1 MDPTLER
8 IYQHE
13 RAISTSREEFAETVS
28 TTKRLPAVSIE
39 RLTDQLHQRLEN
51 YQQIRHLRKKL
62 KKEHKKKGQ
71 QQERT
76 FDFTL
81 QVRGQSEIKEY
92 DFVDRYG
99 SELALVLTRLKGEL
113 S

>member
-1 MDPTLER
+1 M
-8 IYQHE
+8 
-13 RAISTSREEFAETVS
+13 
-28 TTKRLPAVSIE
+28 
-39 RLTDQLHQRLEN
+39 
-51 YQQIRHLRKKL
+51 
-62 KKEHKKKGQ
+62 KKEHKKEGQ

-99 SELALVLTRLKGEL
+99 SELALVLTRLKGVL